1 MQDFFAGIIN
11 ELEVFNW
18 LETTAVI
25 SALLYVFLAARGN
38 KWCFLF
44 GLISSAI
51 YVYITFKL
59 NFYFDVLINLYYIAM
74 SYFGWISW
82 STEKDN
88 STLLISTTPKIQLK
102 LYVIAGGILT
112 IVLAFVAEYFSNA
125 QLAYLDAFTTIFAII
140 ATFMV
145 VKKQLENWLIWIVV
159 DLVAS
164 GMYFYKELY
173 FTALLFFIYTII
185 AIVGY
190 FKWKKLLQIN

>member
-1 MQDFFAGIIN
+1 MQDFFSGILN

-18 LETTAVI
+18 LEITAVI
-25 SALLYVFLAARGN
+25 SALIYVFLAARGN

-88 STLLISTTPKIQLK
+88 STLQISTTPKNQLK
-102 LYVIAGGILT
+102 FYVIAGGTLT
-112 IVLAFVAEYFSNA
+112 IVLAFVAECFSNT
-125 QLAYLDAFTTIFAII
+125 QLAYLD
-140 ATFMV
+140 
-145 VKKQLENWLIWIVV
+145 
-159 DLVAS
+159 
-164 GMYFYKELY
+164 G
-173 FTALLFFIYTII
+173 
-185 AIVGY
+185 
-190 FKWKKLLQIN
+190 

>member
-1 MQDFFAGIIN
+1 MQDFFSGILN

-18 LETTAVI
+18 LEITAVI
-25 SALLYVFLAARGN
+25 SALIYVFLAARGN

-88 STLLISTTPKIQLK
+88 STLQISTTPKNQLK
-102 LYVIAGGILT
+102 FYVIAGGTLT
-112 IVLAFVAEYFSNA
+112 IVLAFVAEYFSNT

-145 VKKQLENWLIWIVV
+145 VKKRLENWLIWIVV

-173 FTALLFFIYTII
+173 FTALLFFTYTII

>member
-1 MQDFFAGIIN
+1 MQDFFAGILD
-11 ELEVFNW
+11 ELKVFNW
-18 LETTAVI
+18 LEVTAVI
-25 SALLYVFLAARGN
+25 SALIYVFLAARGN

-59 NFYFDVLINLYYIAM
+59 NFYFDVLINLYYIVM
-74 SYFGWISW
+74 SYFGYISW

-88 STLLISTTPKIQLK
+88 GTLQISTTPKNQLK
-102 LYVIAGGILT
+102 LYVIIGVILT
-112 IVLAFVAEYFSNA
+112 VILAFIAEYFSNA

-140 ATFMV
+140 ATLLV
-145 VKKQLENWLIWIVV
+145 VKKQLENWLIWMVV

-173 FTALLFFIYTII
+173 FTALLFIIYTII

>member
-18 LETTAVI
+18 LEITAVI

-88 STLLISTTPKIQLK
+88 STLQISTTPKIQLK

-112 IVLAFVAEYFSNA
+112 IILAFVAEYFSNA